1 MTFARLVSSISRGSL
16 RRRKA
21 THKTGTVRRMT
32 ETGDR
37 QKPTGFTRLFRAMG
51 VSMKGLAGAYREEAA
66 FRQELALAVVVI
78 PLGLWLGHDGIERAL
93 LVAPMFLVLIVELLN
108 SAIEATVDRI
118 GQERHQLSGLAKDI
132 GSAAVLTS
140 LLLLAVIWILVLWR

>member
-1 MTFARLVSSISRGSL
+1 
-16 RRRKA
+16 
-21 THKTGTVRRMT
+21 
-32 ETGDR
+32 
-37 QKPTGFTRLFRAMG
+37 
-51 VSMKGLAGAYREEAA
+51 MKGLAGAYREEAA

-78 PLGLWLGHDGIERAL
+78 PLGLRSGHDGIERVL

-118 GQERHQLSGLAKDI
+118 GHERHQLSGLAKDI